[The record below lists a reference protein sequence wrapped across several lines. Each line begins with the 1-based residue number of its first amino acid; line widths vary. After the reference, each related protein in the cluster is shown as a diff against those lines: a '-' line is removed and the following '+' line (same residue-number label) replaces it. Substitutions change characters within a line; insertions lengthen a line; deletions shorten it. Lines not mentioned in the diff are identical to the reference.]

1 MKTSQ
6 LIKEL
11 QDSLMQH
18 GDVDV
23 RFPDFGDTG
32 GHIDVDYVV
41 PEYPWKAGQIGV
53 EDKEAGVAFISLK

>member
-11 QDSLMQH
+11 QDSLMKH

-23 RFPDFGDTG
+23 YFPDFGDDG
-32 GHIDVDYVV
+32 GHINIDYVV
-41 PEYPWKAGQIGV
+41 PEYPWKEENIGV
-53 EDKEAGVAFISLK
+53 EDKEAGVAFISLI

>member
-11 QDSLMQH
+11 QDSLIQN

-23 RFPDFGDTG
+23 CFQDFVDG
-32 GHIDVDYVV
+32 GYIDIDYIC
-41 PEYPWKAGQIGV
+41 PEYTWKAGQIV
-53 EDKEAGVAFISLK
+53 EDRGDRVAFISLK

>member
-11 QDSLMQH
+11 QDSLMKH

-23 RFPDFGDTG
+23 RFINLADGD
-32 GHIDVDYVV
+32 HEEIDYVV
-41 PEYPWKAGQIGV
+41 PEYAWKAGQMGV
-53 EDKEAGVAFISLK
+53 EDREAGVAFISLK